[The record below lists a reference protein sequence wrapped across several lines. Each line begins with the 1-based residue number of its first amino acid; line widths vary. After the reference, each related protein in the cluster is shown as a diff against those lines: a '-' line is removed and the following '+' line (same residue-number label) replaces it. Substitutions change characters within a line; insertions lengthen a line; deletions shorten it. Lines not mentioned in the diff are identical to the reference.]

1 MAWTHANLHIPA
13 QLSSLSCSVIPA
25 HPWVPE
31 LGQHT
36 QSGGYLS
43 PLNAVSYLGK
53 RLLEKGAGSH
63 NIIMMLCENTHSDL
77 LSSLDSVAS
86 VLPMPELKQVR
97 RLAQSFGELEQVKMQ
112 LPDVLS
118 ALPAP
123 ITVATETTRQALNAA
138 RVEAAKLE
146 AAAAASVSSIT
157 TGLAGFLQ
165 ERTAALADIASAM
178 TELQGKTAKAWFFN
192 IKGPAL
198 TTAVELVKNLPHP
211 DAVHTAAILF
221 TGSDLSALEAMIG

>member
-1 MAWTHANLHIPA
+1 MWKQSELKIPA
-13 QLSSLSCSVIPA
+13 QINQLKCSVVCA

-36 QSGGYLS
+36 KSGGYIS
-43 PLNAVSYLGK
+43 PLNAISYLGK
-53 RLLEKGAGSH
+53 KMLENGAGTH
-63 NIIMMLCENTHSDL
+63 NIIMMICENTHSEL
-77 LSSLDSVAS
+77 LSSLDAVSS

-118 ALPAP
+118 ALPDP
-123 ITVATETTRQALNAA
+123 ITVATETTRQALNSA
-138 RVEAAKLE
+138 RIEAAKLE

-157 TGLAGFLQ
+157 TGLAGFLH

-192 IKGPAL
+192 MKGPAL

>member
-1 MAWTHANLHIPA
+1 MSWQQGTLRIPA

-36 QSGGYLS
+36 QLGGYLS

-77 LSSLDSVAS
+77 LSSLDSVVS

-97 RLAQSFGELEQVKMQ
+97 RLAQSFGELEQVKML
-112 LPDVLS
+112 LPDVRS
-118 ALPAP
+118 SLPSP

-165 ERTAALADIASAM
+165 ERTAALADIASGV
-178 TELQGKTAKAWFFN
+178 TELQTKSAKVWFFN
-192 IKGPAL
+192 MTGPV
-198 TTAVELVKNLPHP
+198 TTTVVELVKNIPHP

>member
-1 MAWTHANLHIPA
+1 
-13 QLSSLSCSVIPA
+13 
-25 HPWVPE
+25 
-31 LGQHT
+31 
-36 QSGGYLS
+36 
-43 PLNAVSYLGK
+43 
-53 RLLEKGAGSH
+53 
-63 NIIMMLCENTHSDL
+63 MMLCENTHSDL

-97 RLAQSFGELEQVKMQ
+97 RLVQSFGELEQVKMQ

-138 RVEAAKLE
+138 RVEASKLE

-157 TGLAGFLQ
+157 TTLAGFLQ
-165 ERTAALADIASAM
+165 ERTAALSDIASAM

-192 IKGPAL
+192 MKGPAL

>member
-1 MAWTHANLHIPA
+1 MSWQQGTLRIPA

-97 RLAQSFGELEQVKMQ
+97 RLAQSFGELEQVKML
-112 LPDVLS
+112 LPDVRS
-118 ALPAP
+118 SLPSP

-165 ERTAALADIASAM
+165 ERTAALADIASGV
-178 TELQGKTAKAWFFN
+178 TELQAKSAKVWFFN
-192 IKGPAL
+192 MTGPA
-198 TTAVELVKNLPHP
+198 TTTVVELVKNIPHP

>member
-1 MAWTHANLHIPA
+1 MWKEGTLRIPA
-13 QLSSLSCSVIPA
+13 QLSALNCSVIAA

-36 QSGGYLS
+36 RSGGYLS
-43 PLNAVSYLGK
+43 PLNAASYLGK
-53 RLLEKGAGSH
+53 KLLEKGAGSH

-123 ITVATETTRQALNAA
+123 ITVATETTRQALNVA
-138 RVEAAKLE
+138 RIEAAKLE

-192 IKGPAL
+192 MKGPVL
-198 TTAVELVKNLPHP
+198 TTTVELVKNLPHP

>member
-1 MAWTHANLHIPA
+1 MWQKGTLRIPR
-13 QLSSLSCSVIPA
+13 QLSTLSCSIIPA

-36 QSGGYLS
+36 STGGYLS
-43 PLNAVSYLGK
+43 PLNAIEYLGK
-53 RLLEKGAGSH
+53 KLLENGAGTH
-63 NIIMMLCENTHSDL
+63 NIIMMVCESTQAEL
-77 LSSLDSVAS
+77 LTSLDAVTS

-146 AAAAASVSSIT
+146 AATASSVSTIT
-157 TGLAGFLQ
+157 AGLGDFLQ
-165 ERTAALADIASAM
+165 ERTAALAAIAQGM
-178 TELQGKTAKAWFFN
+178 TDLQGKTAKAWIFN
-192 IKGPAL
+192 MKGDVL
-198 TTAVELVKNLPHP
+198 TTAVELLKNLPHP

-221 TGSDLSALEAMIG
+221 TGSDLGALEAMIG

>member
-1 MAWTHANLHIPA
+1 MTWKSATLRIPT

-43 PLNAVSYLGK
+43 PLNAVSYLSK

-63 NIIMMLCENTHSDL
+63 NIIMMLCENTHTDL

-123 ITVATETTRQALNAA
+123 INVATETTRQALNAA

-165 ERTAALADIASAM
+165 ERTAALADIESAM

-192 IKGPAL
+192 MKGPAL